1 MATASTG
8 WIILQFS
15 IRAHETLP
23 LATFWLF
30 RVYHENQS
38 TEHFMSPI
46 ALKTSGYLHG
56 TCKSFLFLWLDWR
69 LGEASC
75 VVTLLAQSD
84 PKPNFYIALFCH
96 CFFLNIIL
104 PHNFIFN
111 IQVFSKK
118 SNNTEVLNSTF
129 KRIFKFP
136 VLPVEG
142 IIPCSFWVQN
152 NPKETNL
159 F

>member
-15 IRAHETLP
+15 IMAHETFP
-23 LATFWLF
+23 LATFWFF

-38 TEHFMSPI
+38 TEHFMSPTE
-46 ALKTSGYLHG
+46 LKTSGYLHSI
-56 TCKSFLFLWLDWR
+56 CKSFLSLSLDWR
-69 LGEASC
+69 LGE
-75 VVTLLAQSD
+75 VVTLLVRSD

-96 CFFLNIIL
+96 SFFLNIIL
-104 PHNFIFN
+104 SHNFIFN
-111 IQVFSKK
+111 IQFKKKK
-118 SNNTEVLNSTF
+118 SNNIEVLNSTF

-136 VLPVEG
+136 VLSVEG